1 MSANSL
7 GQYIIKVQS
16 LKVQKRYRDGL
27 QFGRLK
33 LLTHIA
39 CISSW
44 DILGFLVQV
53 MDAGNVEKMLFCRPE
68 PSTSQEMKNK
78 SISPLHNKL
87 YEFTYDDP

>member
-1 MSANSL
+1 MKNVERGANVSKFF
-7 GQYIIKVQS
+7 GTVTSEVQS

-68 PSTSQEMKNK
+68 PSTS
-78 SISPLHNKL
+78 
-87 YEFTYDDP
+87 